1 MQRLIPMSMPW
12 PSRRKLLRRHIIVP
26 CMLTLCALLAQPA
39 AHAALGQALASAAQ
53 DGTPVQAS
61 QRLVAKAAAASTS
74 VATTS
79 AASSAAGATAAVQT
93 QVVLTPQGATVT
105 EYANAAGTVF
115 AITWRGPFKPDLQ
128 QLLGQ
133 YFAPFQQGAPRAGLG
148 LTASV
153 VHGDNI
159 VVHSFGHMRNF
170 YGVAWVPSLLPAGF
184 DVAGLQP

>member
-1 MQRLIPMSMPW
+1 MSMPR
-12 PSRRKLLRRHIIVP
+12 PTQRKLLP
-26 CMLTLCALLAQPA
+26 TLPKRPKPFIAAGLLAFCALLAQPA
-39 AHAALGQALASAAQ
+39 AHAALGQGLASAAH
-53 DGTPVQAS
+53 DGTPVAAP
-61 QRLVAKAAAASTS
+61 QRLIAKAALAAS
-74 VATTS
+74 A
-79 AASSAAGATAAVQT
+79 AAGAAAAVQS

-105 EYANAAGTVF
+105 EYANAAGTIF

-133 YFAPFQQGAPRAGLG
+133 YFAPFQQGLPRAGLG
-148 LTASV
+148 LTAAV

-170 YGVAWVPSLLPAGF
+170 YGLAWVPSLLPAGF